1 MDITDAQWKIIKP
14 LIKEPKPREDGRG
27 RERIE
32 PRSIL
37 NGILWIL
44 KTGARW
50 QDLPDRYPSYQ
61 SCHRRFQEWTRNG
74 TIEKIL
80 LALARDL
87 EERGGIDIEESFI
100 DGTFVSAKKG
110 GSKSGK
116 QSVAKGPRS
125 WQWQTL
131 PVFLSPA
138 GLKALRHIKSL
149 S

>member
-1 MDITDAQWKIIKP
+1 MYITDARWKIIKP
-14 LIKEPKPREDGRG
+14 LIKEPEPREDRRG
-27 RERIE
+27 RERID

-37 NGILWIL
+37 NGILLVL

-61 SCHRRFQEWTRNG
+61 TCHRRFQEWTRNG

-100 DGTFVSAKKG
+100 DGTFRLGDRAYDSN
-110 GSKSGK
+110 
-116 QSVAKGPRS
+116 
-125 WQWQTL
+125 
-131 PVFLSPA
+131 
-138 GLKALRHIKSL
+138 
-149 S
+149 